1 MDGLLE
7 ELCAA
12 QVVEV
17 DWQLVLARRVERA
30 DARRARAIR
39 LHRLACTARPSPPR
53 AAIDPVQTTRPAL
66 EQELRVAA
74 THSGKYCEVKRGAT
88 VGD

>member
-17 DWQLVLARRVERA
+17 DGQLVLARRVECA
-30 DARRARAIR
+30 DARRARAVR
-39 LHRLACTARPSPPR
+39 LHRLARAARPAPPCGP
-53 AAIDPVQTTRPAL
+53 IDPVQTTRPAL
-66 EQELRVAA
+66 EQEFRVAA
-74 THSGKYCEVKRGAT
+74 THSVMYTKL
-88 VGD
+88 

>member
-1 MDGLLE
+1 MKVRTRMDGLLE

-17 DWQLVLARRVERA
+17 DGKLVLARRVERA

-39 LHRLACTARPSPPR
+39 LHRLARTARPAPPR
-53 AAIDPVQTTRPAL
+53 VAIDPVQTTRPAL
-66 EQELRVAA
+66 EHELRVAT
-74 THSGKYCEVKRGAT
+74 THSGK
-88 VGD
+88 